1 MGLIKLDYGVLAI
14 LSQSDMSGYDIT
26 NRLSNFWKTTHSRVY
41 PVLSKLEKLGYVEH
55 ELVEQVNKP
64 DKKIYHITEP
74 GIGALRNWLIKDTQ
88 PSIKKDESLLK
99 LISVHVLE
107 SDVIID
113 LLKERMKLV
122 KKEEEFVKKVV
133 ENTKAFSNG
142 VVTDTRSN
150 LFNIHLLTQNILSHA
165 QLELQWCEWAV
176 ELYRQKTAD
185 NFFDI
190 KFNPCKNKEHKN

>member
-1 MGLIKLDYGVLAI
+1 MGLIKLDYGVLAF

-55 ELVEQVNKP
+55 VLVEQANKP
-64 DKKIYHITEP
+64 DKKIYHLTPE
-74 GIGALRNWLIKDTQ
+74 GVNVLRNWLIKDTQ

-113 LLKERMKLV
+113 LLKERIKLV
-122 KKEEEFVKKVV
+122 KKEEEYVKKVI
-133 ENTKAFSNG
+133 EKTKESCNG
-142 VVTDTRSN
+142 VVSDTSSN
-150 LFNIHLLTQNILSHA
+150 LFNIHLLTQNVLGHIK
-165 QLELQWCEWAV
+165 LELQWCEWAV
-176 ELYRQKTAD
+176 ELYKQKTAD

-190 KFNPCKNKEHKN
+190 NFQPNKSNKH